1 MLYCYIDNN
10 TVTNVGGL
18 PTSWNNI
25 SNFHC
30 LTNEELKA
38 YNWLPIVTISEN
50 KGVQVSVEYIIEPD
64 VVKEIVTTREKTQ
77 KEIDSENQN
86 N

>member
-10 TVTNVGGL
+10 NVTNVGGL
-18 PTSWNNI
+18 PTSWGNI
-25 SNFHC
+25 SNFHS
-30 LTNEELKA
+30 LNNEELKVH
-38 YNWLPIVTISEN
+38 NWFPVITISEN
-50 KGVQVSVEYIIEPD
+50 KGVQVKVEYVIESD

-77 KEIDSENQN
+77 EEIDAENKN